1 MRIGGF
7 QKLSLVD
14 YPGKLCAII
23 WTVGC
28 NFRCKFC
35 YDPGLVLPEK
45 MREIKEVP
53 RDYIFSYLEK
63 RRNFLDAV
71 EITGGEPTL
80 HEDLPEFIEEIKE
93 IGYLVK
99 LDTNGTNP
107 SMLQYL
113 MDSNLIDYVAMD
125 IKTKLAFERY
135 NEIVGN
141 VLTQEMFE
149 NVKSSIKILLNSK
162 IDCEFRT
169 TLVKNFHSKE
179 DVIEVCKSVRGAEAY
194 YLQNLRVVD
203 EFVGGGELAP
213 LDEEEI
219 EEIVSEGRKVVNIA
233 YRKG

>member
-14 YPGKLCAII
+14 YTGKLCAII
-23 WTVGC
+23 WTIGC

-35 YDPGLVLPEK
+35 YDPELVLPEK

-53 RDYIFSYLEK
+53 RDYIFSYLKK

-80 HEDLPEFIEEIKE
+80 HEDLPGFIEEIKE

-99 LDTNGTNP
+99 LDTNGANP
-107 SMLQYL
+107 SMLRCL
-113 MDSNLIDYVAMD
+113 MDRGLVDYVAMD
-125 IKTKLAFERY
+125 IKTGLVFERY

-141 VLTQEMFE
+141 VLTQGMFE
-149 NVKSSIKILLNSK
+149 NVKRSIKILLNSK
-162 IDCEFRT
+162 IDYEFRT

-179 DVIEVCKSVRGAEAY
+179 DIIEVCKSIGGAKAY
-194 YLQNLRVVD
+194 YLQNLKIVD
-203 EFVGGGELAP
+203 AFVGGGGLAP
-213 LDEEEI
+213 FDEKEI
-219 EEIVSEGRKVVNIA
+219 EEVVSEGRNLVNIA
-233 YRKG
+233 YRK

>member
-7 QKLSLVD
+7 QKLSLID
-14 YPGKLCAII
+14 YPGKICAII
-23 WTVGC
+23 WTIGC

-45 MREIKEVP
+45 IRDMREVP
-53 RDYIFSYLEK
+53 KDYIFSYLRK

-80 HEDLPEFIEEIKE
+80 HKDLPKFIEEIKN

-107 SMLQYL
+107 SMLRHL
-113 MDSNLIDYVAMD
+113 MNSGLIDYVAMD
-125 IKTKLAFERY
+125 IKTRLNFKKY
-135 NEIVGN
+135 NEVVGG
-141 VLTQEMFE
+141 VLTRGMFE
-149 NVKSSIKILLNSK
+149 NVKRSIKILLDSDINY
-162 IDCEFRT
+162 EFRT

-179 DVIEVCKSVRGAEAY
+179 DVIEICKSIRGAKAY

-203 EFVGGGELAP
+203 EFVGGGRLAP
-213 LDEEEI
+213 FDEEEI
-219 EEIVSEGRKVVNIA
+219 EDILLEGRKFVNII
-233 YRKG
+233 YRRQ